1 MKIKRC
7 PYCKHPKPWVVRIH
21 PLRGIFTKY
30 FVECRSCHYCGKTK
44 IGKKR
49 AIKAWNKWYEYG
61 VENVMGGAGNGE

>member
-1 MKIKRC
+1 MKTKRC
-7 PYCKHPKPWVVRIH
+7 PYCKHPKPWIVRVH
-21 PLRGIFTKY
+21 PLRGISTKY

-61 VENVMGGAGNGE
+61 VENVMGGADDGE